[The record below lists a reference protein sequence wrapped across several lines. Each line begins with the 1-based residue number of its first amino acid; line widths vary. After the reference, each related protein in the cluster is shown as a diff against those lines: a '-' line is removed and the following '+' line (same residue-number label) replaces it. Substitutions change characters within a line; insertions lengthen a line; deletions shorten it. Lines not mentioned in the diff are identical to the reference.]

1 MTDKELL
8 QGLLTYFDSV
18 MVDVE
23 AGESFDKEELPDYKG
38 HDQEFRIDMIVE
50 RFQDFMRSY
59 LYTKDCLESIIVDLK
74 SLPVMG
80 KSPQVKDFLEKLEKK
95 CKNKDDE

>member
-23 AGESFDKEELPDYKG
+23 AGDTFDK
-38 HDQEFRIDMIVE
+38 
-50 RFQDFMRSY
+50 
-59 LYTKDCLESIIVDLK
+59 
-74 SLPVMG
+74 
-80 KSPQVKDFLEKLEKK
+80 
-95 CKNKDDE
+95 